1 MLWFWRRIWNW
12 WLQNFEASLQKFEE
26 TLFPRVGDEDQKVHN
41 RICYVILYALR
52 FDKDGSK
59 NKCDKT
65 EFQTKNLIVILLK
78 IFLINLNL
86 LSIYKNLKICVMKSI
101 AFYQNTDIFFEFLEL
116 KNKYHRLTVK
126 NKNEQKIVRQLS
138 SCLIEK
144 YSGFTQITHE

>member
-78 IFLINLNL
+78 TFLINLNL

-101 AFYQNTDIFFEFLEL
+101 AFYQNTDIFFEFL
-116 KNKYHRLTVK
+116 NY
-126 NKNEQKIVRQLS
+126 KINIVD
-138 SCLIEK
+138 
-144 YSGFTQITHE
+144 